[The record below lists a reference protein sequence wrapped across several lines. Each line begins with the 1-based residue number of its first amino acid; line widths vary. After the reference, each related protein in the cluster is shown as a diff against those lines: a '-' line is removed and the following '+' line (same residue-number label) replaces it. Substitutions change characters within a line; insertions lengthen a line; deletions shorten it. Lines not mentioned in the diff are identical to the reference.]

1 MFYIEDF
8 FIYILHKIKIYS
20 LYFYKIIKIKI
31 NNKNTRL
38 CERINI
44 HREWIYKRTILEISR
59 NKCNRLK

>member
-20 LYFYKIIKIKI
+20 LYFYKTIKIKIKIKI

-38 CERINI
+38 YERIII
-44 HREWIYKRTILEISR
+44 H
-59 NKCNRLK
+59 